1 MRRLENKVVVVYGD
15 GVKGAAIA
23 KTFARDGA
31 KIFYQVM

>member
-15 GVKGAAIA
+15 GEKGAAI
-23 KTFARDGA
+23 A